1 MSGSDMDADTLV
13 IVAIAIVLFAA
24 TVLPYIRRLRRTER
38 DNRQR
43 LENSEAAGLNEPPTL
58 HPIVD
63 PAVCLCSGACVKA
76 CPEGDILGLISN
88 RPTLLHASRCV
99 GHGQCAASCPVDA
112 ISLVFGTAQRGI
124 DIPHV
129 QGNFETNVPGIYI
142 VGELG
147 GMGLIR
153 NALRQGR
160 QVVDGIAAEKRP
172 TSPEIHDLLVVG
184 GGPAGIAAALTAME
198 HQLNFIAIEQEEPGG
213 AVRHYPRQKL
223 VMTEAMDIPLY
234 GHVELREAS
243 KERLLELWQDV
254 FAKTGLQFNTG
265 ERLLKIQRE
274 KDFFRVETSNG
285 EYQTARVVLAIG
297 RRGTPRRLGVAGE
310 ELEKVSYKLLEPERF
325 CESRIL
331 VVGGGN
337 SALEIAWAL
346 AQQGQG
352 NTVTLAHRSSGFANA
367 NENNRERIEA
377 LDQSGQLEVLLQ
389 TEVRQIDEE
398 NVLVETAGTQRTL
411 ENDYVFICIGGQ
423 LPLELLHQVGV
434 SVERKFGQA

>member
-1 MSGSDMDADTLV
+1 MDADTLV
-13 IVAIAIVLFAA
+13 IVAIAIALFAV
-24 TVLPYIRRLRRTER
+24 TVLPYIRRLRQTER
-38 DNRQR
+38 DNIQR
-43 LENSEAAGLNEPPTL
+43 LEDSEAAGLNEPPTL

-76 CPEGDILGLISN
+76 CPEGDILGLINN

-160 QVVDGIAAEKRP
+160 QVVGGIAAETKP
-172 TSPEIHDLLVVG
+172 VPPETHDLLIVG
-184 GGPAGIAAALTAME
+184 AGPAGIAAALTAME
-198 HQLNFIAIEQEEPGG
+198 HKLRFVAIEQEEPGG

-234 GHVELREAS
+234 GHVDLREAS
-243 KERLLELWQDV
+243 KEQLLELWQDV

-274 KDFFRVETSNG
+274 ENFFRVETSNG
-285 EYQTARVVLAIG
+285 DYQTARVVLAIG
-297 RRGTPRRLGVAGE
+297 RRGTPRKLGIVGE

-337 SALEIAWAL
+337 SALEVAWAL
-346 AQQGQG
+346 AQQNLG
-352 NTVTLAHRSSGFANA
+352 NTVTLAHRSNAFANA
-367 NENNRERIEA
+367 NESNRGRIEA
-377 LDQSGQLEVLLQ
+377 LSENGQLEVLLQ
-389 TEVRQIDEE
+389 TEVRQIDEDKVHIE
-398 NVLVETAGTQRTL
+398 KDGQQRRL
-411 ENDYVFICIGGQ
+411 GNDYVFICIGGQ
-423 LPLELLHQVGV
+423 LPLDLLHQVGV
-434 SVERKFGQA
+434 SIERKFGQA

>member
-1 MSGSDMDADTLV
+1 MDTDTLI
-13 IVAIAIVLFAA
+13 IVVLGILLFAA
-24 TVLPYIRRLRRTER
+24 TVLPYVRRLRRME
-38 DNRQR
+38 DNNRQR
-43 LENSEAAGLNEPPTL
+43 LERSEAAGLNEPPTL
-58 HPIVD
+58 HPVVD

-76 CPEGDILGLISN
+76 CPEGDILGLIKN

-112 ISLVFGTAQRGI
+112 ISLVFGTAQRGV

-160 QVVDGIAAEKRP
+160 QVVDGIAAENRSVP
-172 TSPEIHDLLVVG
+172 PEINELLVVG
-184 GGPAGIAAALTAME
+184 AGPAGIAAALTAME
-198 HQLNFIAIEQEEPGG
+198 HNLRFVAIEQDLPGG

-243 KERLLELWQDV
+243 KEQLLELWQDV
-254 FAKTGLQFNTG
+254 FAKTDLQFNTG
-265 ERLLKIQRE
+265 ERLLSIQRE
-274 KDFFRVETSNG
+274 GDFFRVETSNG
-285 EYQTARVVLAIG
+285 EYQTARVALAIG
-297 RRGTPRRLGVAGE
+297 RRGTPRKLGVPGE
-310 ELEKVSYKLLEPERF
+310 DLEKVSYKLLEPEHF
-325 CESRIL
+325 CASRIL

-337 SALEIAWAL
+337 SALEVAWAL
-346 AQQGQG
+346 AQKNLG
-352 NTVTLAHRSSGFANA
+352 NTVTLAHRSSAFANA
-367 NENNRERIEA
+367 NETNRTRIEEIA
-377 LDQSGQLEVLLQ
+377 ATDDIEILLQ
-389 TEVRQIDEE
+389 TEVRQIEE
-398 NVLVETAGTQRTL
+398 QQVILETAGVQRIVD
-411 ENDYVFICIGGQ
+411 NDYVFVCIGGQ
-423 LPLELLHQVGV
+423 LPLELLEQVGV

>member
-1 MSGSDMDADTLV
+1 MDTDTL
-13 IVAIAIVLFAA
+13 IIIALGILLFTA
-24 TVLPYIRRLRRTER
+24 TVLPYVRRLQRME
-38 DNRQR
+38 DNNRQR
-43 LENSEAAGLNEPPTL
+43 LERSEAAGLNEPPSL
-58 HPIVD
+58 HPVVD

-76 CPEGDILGLISN
+76 CPEGDILGLIKN

-112 ISLVFGTAQRGI
+112 ISLVFGTAQRGV

-153 NALRQGR
+153 NALRQGC
-160 QVVDGIAAEKRP
+160 QAVEGIAAENRSVP
-172 TSPEIHDLLVVG
+172 PEINELLIVG
-184 GGPAGIAAALTAME
+184 AGPAGIAAALTAME
-198 HQLNFIAIEQEEPGG
+198 HNLRFVAIEQEVPGG

-254 FAKTGLQFNTG
+254 FAKTDLQFNTG
-265 ERLLKIQRE
+265 ERLLNIQRE
-274 KDFFRVETSNG
+274 GDFFRVETSNG

-297 RRGTPRRLGVAGE
+297 RRGTPRKLGVPGE
-310 ELEKVSYKLLEPERF
+310 DLEKVSYKLLEPELF
-325 CESRIL
+325 CASRIH

-337 SALEIAWAL
+337 SALEVAWAL
-346 AQQGQG
+346 AQKNLG
-352 NTVTLAHRSSGFANA
+352 NTVTLAHRSSAFANA
-367 NENNRERIEA
+367 NETNRTRIEEIA
-377 LDQSGQLEVLLQ
+377 ATGDIEILLQ
-389 TEVRQIDEE
+389 TEVRQIEE
-398 NVLVETAGTQRTL
+398 QQVIIETAGAQRTL
-411 ENDYVFICIGGQ
+411 ENDYIFVCIGGQ
-423 LPLELLHQVGV
+423 LPLELLQQVGV

>member
-1 MSGSDMDADTLV
+1 MDTDTL
-13 IVAIAIVLFAA
+13 IIIALGILLFTA
-24 TVLPYIRRLRRTER
+24 TVLPYVRRLRRME
-38 DNRQR
+38 DNNRQR
-43 LENSEAAGLNEPPTL
+43 LERSEAAGLNEPPSL
-58 HPIVD
+58 HPVVD

-76 CPEGDILGLISN
+76 CPEGDILGLIKN

-112 ISLVFGTAQRGI
+112 ISLVFGTAQRGV

-153 NALRQGR
+153 NALRQGC
-160 QVVDGIAAEKRP
+160 QAVEGIAAENRSVP
-172 TSPEIHDLLVVG
+172 PEINELLIVG
-184 GGPAGIAAALTAME
+184 AGPAGIAAALTAME
-198 HQLNFIAIEQEEPGG
+198 HNLRFVAIEQEVPGG

-254 FAKTGLQFNTG
+254 FAKTDLQFNTG
-265 ERLLKIQRE
+265 ERLLNIQRE
-274 KDFFRVETSNG
+274 GDFFRVETSNG

-297 RRGTPRRLGVAGE
+297 RRGTPRKLGVPGE
-310 ELEKVSYKLLEPERF
+310 DLEKVSYKLLEPEHF
-325 CESRIL
+325 CASRIL

-337 SALEIAWAL
+337 SALEVAWAL
-346 AQQGQG
+346 AQKNLG
-352 NTVTLAHRSSGFANA
+352 NTVTLAHRSSAFANA
-367 NENNRERIEA
+367 NETNRTRIEEMA
-377 LDQSGQLEVLLQ
+377 ATGDIEILLQ
-389 TEVRQIDEE
+389 TEVRQIEE
-398 NVLVETAGTQRTL
+398 QQVIIETAGVQRTI
-411 ENDYVFICIGGQ
+411 ENDYTFICIGGQ
-423 LPLELLHQVGV
+423 LPLELLQQVGV

>member
-1 MSGSDMDADTLV
+1 MDTDTL
-13 IVAIAIVLFAA
+13 IIAALAILLFAA
-24 TVLPYIRRLRRTER
+24 TVLPYLRRLRRMER

-43 LENSEAAGLNEPPTL
+43 LERSEAAGLNEPPTL
-58 HPIVD
+58 HPVVD

-76 CPEGDILGLISN
+76 CPEGDILGLIKN

-112 ISLVFGTAQRGI
+112 ISLVFGTAQRGV

-129 QGNFETNVPGIYI
+129 QGNFESNMPGIYI

-160 QVVDGIAAEKRP
+160 QVVEGIAAEKRP
-172 TSPEIHDLLVVG
+172 VPPAIDDLLVVG
-184 GGPAGIAAALTAME
+184 AGPAGIAAALTAME
-198 HQLNFIAIEQEEPGG
+198 KKLRFTAIEQEVPGG

-265 ERLLKIQRE
+265 ERLLKIQRAE
-274 KDFFRVETSNG
+274 NFFRVETSNG

-297 RRGTPRRLGVAGE
+297 RRGTPRKLGVPGE
-310 ELEKVSYKLLEPERF
+310 DLEKVSYKLLEPEHF

-337 SALEIAWAL
+337 SALEVAWAL
-346 AQQGQG
+346 AENGLG
-352 NTVTLAHRSSGFANA
+352 NSVSLAHRSSAFANA
-367 NENNRERIEA
+367 NATNRQRIEA
-377 LDQSGQLEVLLQ
+377 IAEAGNMEILLQ
-389 TEVRQIDEE
+389 TEVRQIEE
-398 NVLVETAGTQRTL
+398 QQVIVETAGVQRAV
-411 ENDYVFICIGGQ
+411 ENDYVFVCIGGQ
-423 LPLELLHQVGV
+423 LPLELLQQVGV
-434 SVERKFGQA
+434 SVERKFGRA